1 LLYLPRYGILE
12 RFQTTKVTFK
22 VTKGHWYWYPFIG
35 HIWFP
40 ISHHLLA
47 TYGPH
52 GLLQR
57 LCEYS
62 VIQIAVTQFSYYKAN
77 TKMMIEGTP
86 VGGTH

>member
-1 LLYLPRYGILE
+1 
-12 RFQTTKVTFK
+12 VTFK

-62 VIQIAVTQFSYYKAN
+62 V
-77 TKMMIEGTP
+77 
-86 VGGTH
+86 